1 MLLTVRQVAN
11 ITKRE
16 RQSHWEKGAGIL
28 LKLFSTE
35 KLLNGNL
42 FGVSVGAE
50 LAE

>member
-11 ITKRE
+11 ITKWE
-16 RQSHWEKGAGIL
+16 RQFHWEKGEGIL
-28 LKLFSTE
+28 LKLFFTA

-42 FGVSVGAE
+42 FGISVGAE